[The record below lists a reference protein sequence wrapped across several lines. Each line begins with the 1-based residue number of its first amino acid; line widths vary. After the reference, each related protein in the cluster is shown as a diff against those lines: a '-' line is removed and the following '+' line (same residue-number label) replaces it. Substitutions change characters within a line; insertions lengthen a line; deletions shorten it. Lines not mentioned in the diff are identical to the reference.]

1 MSRTVLAFA
10 AAFAVSLAALPAL
23 AQDGRMTVAT
33 FLETANGIPRNPTA
47 MLRADTRR
55 LMGEI
60 RTATRTVRSEQD
72 AARAAGRAP
81 RTCMPERVS
90 MSADGLLARFNAIPA
105 GRRNITV
112 TQAVREWMAEEHPCP
127 A

>member
-1 MSRTVLAFA
+1 MSRILAIVA
-10 AAFAVSLAALPAL
+10 VFAVSLAALPAF
-23 AQDGRMTVAT
+23 AQDGRMTVAA
-33 FLETANGIPRNPTA
+33 FLDTAAGIPRNPTA

-60 RTATRTVRSEQD
+60 RTATRTVRAEQD
-72 AARAAGRAP
+72 AARSAGRPP
-81 RTCMPERVS
+81 RTCMPDRVS
-90 MSADGLLARFNAIPA
+90 MSPDGLLARFNAIPA
-105 GRRNITV
+105 ARRNITV

>member
-1 MSRTVLAFA
+1 MNRTILAAA
-10 AAFAVSLAALPAL
+10 AAFAVSLAAVSAS

-33 FLETANGIPRNPTA
+33 FLDTAEDIPRNPTA

-55 LMGEI
+55 LMSEI
-60 RTATRTVRSEQD
+60 RTATQTVRAEQD
-72 AARAAGRAP
+72 AARGAGRSP
-81 RTCMPERVS
+81 RTCMPDRVS
-90 MSADGLLARFNAIPA
+90 MSPDDLLARFNAIPA
-105 GRRNITV
+105 SRRNITV

>member
-1 MSRTVLAFA
+1 MTRIVLAVA
-10 AAFAVSLAALPAL
+10 LLAAGLAAPPVM

-33 FLETANGIPRNPTA
+33 FLETADGIPRNPTA

-55 LMGEI
+55 LMAEV
-60 RTATRTVRSEQD
+60 RAATRTVRAEQT
-72 AARAAGRAP
+72 AAASAGRSP

-90 MSADGLLARFNAIPA
+90 MNATDLLARFNAIPA
-105 GRRNITV
+105 SRRNITV

>member
-1 MSRTVLAFA
+1 MNRAVLAFA
-10 AAFAVSLAALPAL
+10 AALALGLAALPAS

-33 FLETANGIPRNPTA
+33 VLDTADDIPRNPTA

-55 LMGEI
+55 LLSEV
-60 RTATRTVRSEQD
+60 RTATRTVRAEQE
-72 AARAAGRAP
+72 AAQAAGRTP

-90 MSADGLLARFNAIPA
+90 LDADSLLARLNAIPA

-112 TQAVREWMAEEHPCP
+112 TQAIREWMAEEHPCSG
-127 A
+127 